1 MQIEALY
8 DLFLANPTISVDSR
22 NVTPGCLFFA
32 LKGEQFDGNQY
43 AAEAISK
50 GASYAIVDDKQVATD
65 PRFVLVNDVLATL
78 QQLARY
84 HRRHLSIP
92 VIGITGSNGK
102 TTTKELTGAVLG
114 MRYQTFYTKGN
125 LNNHIG
131 VPLSVL
137 SINAGTQIAV
147 IEMGA
152 NHQGEIAQLCE
163 IANPE
168 YGLITNIGKAH
179 LEGFGGYSGVI
190 KAKSELYDHIRKN
203 KGKLFVNADDE
214 LLMQLSD
221 GVDRIVYGHAR
232 EAAVSGEISS
242 EFPFLEMK
250 VKFKA
255 GKSVYLKTQ
264 LIGNYNFTN
273 IMAAACI
280 GQFFGV
286 SPQDACV
293 AVSNYQ
299 PENNRSQFIRTSHN
313 KIVMDAYNANP
324 SSMQAALKHFAKFP
338 AENKVLILG
347 DMLELGDESDHEHRQ
362 IVELALSVG
371 AGLIILVGKNFS
383 QVNHHNAIITYA
395 NVDEALDR
403 LDRRLLK
410 NATILIKGSRGIKL
424 EKMLDIL

>member
-1 MQIEALY
+1 MRIEALY

-22 NVTPGCLFFA
+22 NVTAGCLFFA

-43 AAEAISK
+43 AAQAISK

-84 HRRHLSIP
+84 HRNQLSIP

-179 LEGFGGYSGVI
+179 LEGFGGYRGVI

-221 GVDRIVYGHAR
+221 GVDRIVYGHAH
-232 EAAVSGEISS
+232 EAAVSGEISN

-255 GKSVYLKTQ
+255 GKSVDLKTQ

-347 DMLELGDESDHEHRQ
+347 DMLELGNESDHEHRQ
-362 IVELALSVG
+362 IVEMALSVG
-371 AGLIILVGKNFS
+371 AGLIILVGKYFS

-395 NVDEALDR
+395 TVDEALDH
-403 LDRRLLK
+403 LDRNLLK
-410 NATILIKGSRGIKL
+410 NSTILIKGSRGIKL
-424 EKMLDIL
+424 EKMLTIL